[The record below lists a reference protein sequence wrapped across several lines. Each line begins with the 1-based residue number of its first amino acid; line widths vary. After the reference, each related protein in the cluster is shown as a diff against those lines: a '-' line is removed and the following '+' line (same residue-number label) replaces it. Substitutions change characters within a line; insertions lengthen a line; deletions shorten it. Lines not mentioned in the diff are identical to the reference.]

1 MTAAKRF
8 VVGLDGS
15 DGSRS
20 ALHWAITEAGVWDA
34 ELDVVHAW
42 DLPFAIIPP
51 PMNLAHH
58 ADVAAVERAAA
69 ALLDTEVAAVRDQPG
84 SSPRRIEQIL
94 VRDRASRALLET
106 SKGAD
111 LLVVG
116 SRGRG
121 GFADLLLGSVGT
133 QCVHHATCPVAIV
146 RESLESS
153 RRSPIVVGLDGSACS
168 HEALT
173 WAIAEAARRHQPL
186 VAVAAWSWRDQTGE
200 LDPAFGGSDVTAMAE
215 AAVVRAQAAS
225 GAGTDVDIE
234 IRAVDDRPAPALIEA
249 SRAANLLIVG
259 SRGLGGFRG
268 LMVGSVSHS
277 CVHHAH
283 CPVVVVRR

>member
-1 MTAAKRF
+1 MTATRRI

-20 ALHWAITEAGVWDA
+20 ALHWAFNEAVVWDA
-34 ELDVVHAW
+34 ELDAVHAW
-42 DLPFAIIPP
+42 DLPFASVPP
-51 PMNLAHH
+51 LTNLAYH
-58 ADVAAVERAAA
+58 VEVTAVERAAA
-69 ALLDTEVAAVRDQPG
+69 ALLDVEVAAVRGRPG
-84 SSPRRIEQIL
+84 PSPRRIEKIT
-94 VRDRASRALLET
+94 VRDSATSALLET

-121 GFADLLLGSVGT
+121 GFADLLLGSVGN

-146 RESLESS
+146 RESLDSS
-153 RRSPIVVGLDGSACS
+153 RRSGLVVGIDGSACS
-168 HEALT
+168 QEALT
-173 WAIAEAARRHQPL
+173 WAIAEAVRRRQPL
-186 VAVAAWSWRDQTGE
+186 VAVAAWSSLDQIGE
-200 LDPAFGGSDVTAMAE
+200 FDPENGAGDVTAMAE
-215 AAVVRAQAAS
+215 AAVARARCGS

-234 IRAVDDRPAPALIEA
+234 IRAVNDHPAPALIEA
-249 SRAANLLIVG
+249 SREANLLVVG

-268 LMVGSVSHS
+268 LMVGSVSHK

-283 CPVVVVRR
+283 CPVVVVHR

>member
-1 MTAAKRF
+1 MTAAKRII
-8 VVGLDGS
+8 VGVDGS

-20 ALHWAITEAGVWDA
+20 ALHWAFAEAAVWDA

-42 DLPFAIIPP
+42 DLPFATVPP
-51 PMNLAHH
+51 LTNLAYH

-69 ALLDTEVAAVRDQPG
+69 ALLDIEVATVPVRPGASPQRVEKVTVRD
-84 SSPRRIEQIL
+84 SATS
-94 VRDRASRALLET
+94 ALLQT

-121 GFADLLLGSVGT
+121 GFADLLLGSVGNH
-133 QCVHHATCPVAIV
+133 CVHHASCPVAVV

-153 RRSPIVVGLDGSACS
+153 RRSRIVVGIDGSPCS
-168 HEALT
+168 NEALR
-173 WAIAEAARRHQPL
+173 WAIAEAARRQQPL
-186 VAVAAWSWRDQTGE
+186 VAVAAWSWLDQTGE
-200 LDPAFGGSDVTAMAE
+200 FDPDYGADDVTATTE
-215 AAVVRAQAAS
+215 ATVARARRDS
-225 GAGTDVDIE
+225 GVNTDVDIE
-234 IRAVDDRPAPALIEA
+234 IRPVNDHPAPALIEA
-249 SRAANLLIVG
+249 SSEANLLVVG
-259 SRGLGGFRG
+259 SRGLGGFRE
-268 LMVGSVSHS
+268 LMVGSVSNS